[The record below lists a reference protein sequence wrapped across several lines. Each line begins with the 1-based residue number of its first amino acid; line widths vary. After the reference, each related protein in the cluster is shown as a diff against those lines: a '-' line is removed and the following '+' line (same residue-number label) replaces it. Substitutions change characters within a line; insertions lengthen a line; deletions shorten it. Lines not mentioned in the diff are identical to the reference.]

1 MDQIKYCTSK
11 GEFLLKD
18 ITREEKESFKEDLKN
33 NNFFMFPNW
42 VYHSFSRPKFMIH
55 KFDDGHNAMCCLD
68 ENQWHIIGY
77 DPRFGGPNGYIYAD
91 KVALCNVN
99 NVTQISSIS
108 KWKIVEIKENPEVTP
123 SE

>member
-1 MDQIKYCTSK
+1 MDQVKYFTRK

-33 NNFFMFPNW
+33 KNFFMFPNW
-42 VYHSFSRPKFMIH
+42 IYHSFSRQKYMIYQ
-55 KFDDGHNAMCCLD
+55 FDDGHTEMCSLD
-68 ENQWHIIGY
+68 RNEWYIIGY
-77 DPRFGGPNGYIYAD
+77 DPMFGNNVIFAE